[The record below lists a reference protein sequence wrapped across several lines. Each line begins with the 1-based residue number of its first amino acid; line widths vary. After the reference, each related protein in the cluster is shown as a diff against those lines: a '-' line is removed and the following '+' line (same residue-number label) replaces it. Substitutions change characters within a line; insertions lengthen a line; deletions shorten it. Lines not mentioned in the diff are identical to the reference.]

1 VKKGIVYVL
10 HCIDTEGP
18 LYESLPATFERIAY
32 LTGVQLPPTAENLR
46 KIQKKEIAL
55 NGFEEV
61 ASRAFSPHILGY
73 NKHWGEVDAML
84 ERIMDRDYRMR
95 HRDSFGG
102 GWVYNWF
109 LLDWVGFTVN
119 PRCRDIGYHNIY
131 DHYRDFYAS
140 HGTAPEEWGDE
151 FHWHAHPMSVYR
163 EAHKCATSFL
173 NSPHIFESLAR
184 RLIDRKDFPRCFRAG
199 FHTERPDSHWFLEQ
213 FIPYDFSN
221 QAMLLT
227 EEDVKQKDL
236 ANGRFGDWRW
246 APANWDWY
254 HPSHEDYQERG
265 QCNRVIFRCLNVGT
279 RLRLLTQDEVD
290 RAFCRADHG
299 EDTVLA
305 FTDHDFRNLGTGVEE
320 VYGYLQKARESYP
333 DVLWK
338 NAGAYEAARTV
349 LKETR
354 APVGLKAELFSEG
367 GMHGLSVSCDEKSF
381 GPQPFLALK
390 LSTGRYLMDNLD
402 VQEPRRRWSYIFDE
416 HSVPLSD
423 IEKIGVATNSS
434 CGSGALVVIDVK
446 QQGTREGGISAE
458 RTW

>member
-1 VKKGIVYVL
+1 MKKGIVYVL

-279 RLRLLTQDEVD
+279 RLRLLTQNEVD
-290 RAFCRADHG
+290 RAFQRADHG

-354 APVGLKAELFSEG
+354 MPVGLRAELFSEG
-367 GMHGLSVSCDEKSF
+367 GMQGLSVSCDEKSF

-390 LSTGRYLMDNLD
+390 LSTGRYLMDALAA
-402 VQEPRRRWSYIFDE
+402 QEPRRRWSYIFDE

-434 CGSGALVVIDVK
+434 CGSGALIVIDVK
-446 QQGTREGGISAE
+446 RCGASGETVSVE

>member
-1 VKKGIVYVL
+1 
-10 HCIDTEGP
+10 
-18 LYESLPATFERIAY
+18 
-32 LTGVQLPPTAENLR
+32 
-46 KIQKKEIAL
+46 
-55 NGFEEV
+55 
-61 ASRAFSPHILGY
+61 
-73 NKHWGEVDAML
+73 
-84 ERIMDRDYRMR
+84 
-95 HRDSFGG
+95 
-102 GWVYNWF
+102 
-109 LLDWVGFTVN
+109 
-119 PRCRDIGYHNIY
+119 
-131 DHYRDFYAS
+131 
-140 HGTAPEEWGDE
+140 
-151 FHWHAHPMSVYR
+151 
-163 EAHKCATSFL
+163 
-173 NSPHIFESLAR
+173 
-184 RLIDRKDFPRCFRAG
+184 
-199 FHTERPDSHWFLEQ
+199 
-213 FIPYDFSN
+213 
-221 QAMLLT
+221 MLLT

-236 ANGRFGDWRW
+236 ANGRFGDWRR

-279 RLRLLTQDEVD
+279 RLRLLTQNEVD
-290 RAFCRADHG
+290 RAFQRADHG

-354 APVGLKAELFSEG
+354 VPVGLRAELFSEG

-434 CGSGALVVIDVK
+434 CGSGALIVIDVK
-446 QQGTREGGISAE
+446 QSGIQGAASVE